1 MQTTFEGR
9 AIVPRKRP
17 WYLQLWKNKTLILMC
32 LPVILFFILFNYIPL
47 PGVYLAFVKFNYR
60 DGIFGSAFIGMA
72 NFRPL
77 FMTGKIWELT
87 RNTLLY
93 NLAFIFTGN
102 FVQVCMALL
111 FNEMR
116 SRAVK
121 KTTQS
126 LMILPYF
133 ISYVLVGLFL
143 YNLMNYDT
151 GLINM
156 LLRGMGMKRVS
167 IYNSPGVWPA
177 LLIFINLWK
186 STGYGTIIYFA
197 AIMGIDTEMIE
208 ASAIDGASTIQKIL
222 YIIVPCL
229 KGTIVILI
237 LLSLG
242 GIIRGN
248 FDLFYNTA
256 GANNSIL
263 FPTTD
268 IIETF
273 IFRSLVNNPSFA
285 AATAVSLYQSVFGFF
300 FVIFFNWLVR
310 RIEPDYALF

>member
-1 MQTTFEGR
+1 MVSAPVAQ
-9 AIVPRKRP
+9 VKPRKRP
-17 WYLQLWKNKTLILMC
+17 WYKQVWKNRTLILMC
-32 LPVILFFILFNYIPL
+32 MPVILFFILFNYIPL
-47 PGVYLAFVKFNYR
+47 PGIYIAFVKFNYR
-60 DGIFGSAFIGMA
+60 AGIFGSKFIGWE

-77 FMTGKIWELT
+77 FMTGKMWELT

-93 NLAFIFTGN
+93 NLAFIITGN
-102 FVQVCMALL
+102 LVQVVMALL
-111 FNEMR
+111 FNEMSAR
-116 SRAVK
+116 RVK

-151 GLINM
+151 GLFNM
-156 LLRGMGMKRVS
+156 VLKSMGYSKIS
-167 IYNSPGVWPA
+167 IYNTPGVWPA

-186 STGYGTIIYFA
+186 TTGYGTIIYFA
-197 AIMGIDTEMIE
+197 AIMGIDSEMLE
-208 ASAIDGASTIQKIL
+208 AAQIDGASTIQRIWYIL
-222 YIIVPCL
+222 LPCL
-229 KGTIVILI
+229 KGTVVILI

-273 IFRSLVNNPSFA
+273 IFRSLVNNPAFSA
-285 AATAVSLYQSVFGFF
+285 GAAVSLYQSVFGFF
-300 FVIFFNWLVR
+300 VVIFFNWLVR

>member
-1 MQTTFEGR
+1 MTSAPVRHIT
-9 AIVPRKRP
+9 IKKLP
-17 WYLQLWKNKTLILMC
+17 WYRQLWKNRTLIIMC
-32 LPVILFFILFNYIPL
+32 LPVIFFFILFNYVPL
-47 PGVYLAFVKFNYR
+47 PGIYIAFVKYNYAA
-60 DGIFGSAFIGMA
+60 GIFGSKYIGME

-93 NLAFIFTGN
+93 NLGFIITGN
-102 FVQVCMALL
+102 LVQIIMALL

-116 SRAVK
+116 NRHIK
-121 KTTQS
+121 KVSQS

-151 GLINM
+151 GIFNM
-156 LLRGMGMKRVS
+156 MLRSMGFDRIS
-167 IYNSPGVWPA
+167 IYNTPSVWPA

-186 STGYGTIIYFA
+186 TTGYGTIIYFA
-197 AIMGIDTEMIE
+197 AIMGIDAEMLE
-208 ASAIDGASTIQKIL
+208 AAEIDGASTIQRIWYVL
-222 YIIVPCL
+222 LPCMRA
-229 KGTIVILI
+229 TIVILI

-256 GANNSIL
+256 GANTSIL

-268 IIETF
+268 ILETF
-273 IFRSLVNNPSFA
+273 IFRSLMNNFA
-285 AATAVSLYQSVFGFF
+285 FSTAAAVSLYQSVFGFF
-300 FVIFFNWLVR
+300 IVLFFNWLVKKY
-310 RIEPDYALF
+310 EPDYALF